1 MSAQGGNKRRT
12 GRADCGAF
20 STSLAHTK
28 WETIVAGDASIVSRG
43 SFSAGGGGGG
53 GGVFDDELPLRR
65 RRLPMVFSVGVRVGL
80 RVGATLVGRA
90 VGAFVHRPH
99 VAAQFFLT
107 PVATDPVCVQ

>member
-1 MSAQGGNKRRT
+1 M
-12 GRADCGAF
+12 RAVCGAF

-53 GGVFDDELPLRR
+53 GGGVDELPPRR

-90 VGAFVHRPH
+90 VGEFVHRPH

-107 PVATDPVCVQ
+107 PVAMDPVRVQ